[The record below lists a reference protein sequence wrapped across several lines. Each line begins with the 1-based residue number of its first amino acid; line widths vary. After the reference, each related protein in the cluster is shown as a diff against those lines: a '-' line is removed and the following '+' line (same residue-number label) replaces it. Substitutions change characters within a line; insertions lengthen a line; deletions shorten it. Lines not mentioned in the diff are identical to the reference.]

1 MSPFWYTIDTV
12 HSLYGNSYQS
22 FALYGPVHRFWLGL
36 CLALCIAG
44 FLLFR
49 RLGEKGRRRVLL
61 ALTVLLLADELLKDI
76 PALITGQFVWA
87 FLPFHLCSIN
97 LFICVWYTLR
107 PNPIAAEVLY
117 ALCLPGA
124 TAALLFP
131 SWQAVPMW
139 NFIHIHSF
147 TVHIMLVLFPVLLL
161 TGGFRPNPRR
171 LPAVFGVLLIDT
183 TAAAL
188 CNHFL
193 GTNFMFLRGEPDNPA
208 LGAIQSVFGPA
219 YILGLLLLVF
229 AIWAVLYLPWVIAA
243 SFHRTKPHLAV

>member
-1 MSPFWYTIDTV
+1 
-12 HSLYGNSYQS
+12 
-22 FALYGPVHRFWLGL
+22 
-36 CLALCIAG
+36 
-44 FLLFR
+44 
-49 RLGEKGRRRVLL
+49 
-61 ALTVLLLADELLKDI
+61 
-76 PALITGQFVWA
+76 
-87 FLPFHLCSIN
+87 
-97 LFICVWYTLR
+97 
-107 PNPIAAEVLY
+107 
-117 ALCLPGA
+117 
-124 TAALLFP
+124 
-131 SWQAVPMW
+131 
-139 NFIHIHSF
+139 
-147 TVHIMLVLFPVLLL
+147 MLVLFPVLLL

-229 AIWAVLYLPWVIAA
+229 AIWAVLYLPWVISA